1 MHDSTAKGSCV
12 GWGVPS
18 RPRKQRTLM
27 TQWHHVFI
35 PLIIAL
41 SLSGVLL
48 FVLWLTVRILRS
60 KVSWLQDFYRRLSA
74 KLNFFAVVLSV
85 NVSLLI
91 DDQTDILWWLI
102 ATRILLIVLILNGAW
117 LLHAVVNFFVTRY
130 IRAFEAGSAG
140 TTASRRITTQLKLLN
155 RLVNAAIWVIAAG
168 LALFT
173 FPQVQALGAGLMAS
187 AGIASLLVGLAAQSV
202 LGNLFSGVQLAFSN
216 AISVGDVV
224 VVEGEWGKIGEFTL
238 SYVVVEIWDGRT
250 LVVPS
255 TYFTS
260 NPIEA
265 WTRNSS
271 QILATVELDL
281 DWHINIQ
288 AVREEFS
295 TFLTGTKLWDGR
307 ASNVVMT
314 DATGGYVRVRLLAS
328 AANSDDQWDLRCLAR
343 EHMVTWMSETFPDS
357 LPQSRMT
364 LKTPEALTPRVS
376 A

>member
-1 MHDSTAKGSCV
+1 M
-12 GWGVPS
+12 
-18 RPRKQRTLM
+18 
-27 TQWHHVFI
+27 
-35 PLIIAL
+35 
-41 SLSGVLL
+41 
-48 FVLWLTVRILRS
+48 
-60 KVSWLQDFYRRLSA
+60 
-74 KLNFFAVVLSV
+74 
-85 NVSLLI
+85 
-91 DDQTDILWWLI
+91 
-102 ATRILLIVLILNGAW
+102 
-117 LLHAVVNFFVTRY
+117 LHAVVNLFVRSY
-130 IRAFEAGSAG
+130 ILRFEAGSHLNSQ
-140 TTASRRITTQLKLLN
+140 SRRITTQLKILS
-155 RLVNAAIWVIAAG
+155 RLINAAIWVVASG

-173 FPQVQALGAGLMAS
+173 FPEVRALGAGLMAS

-281 DWHINIQ
+281 DWHIKID

-295 TFLTGTKLWDGR
+295 AFLAVTKLWDGR

-314 DATGGYVRVRLLAS
+314 DATGGFIRVRLLAS
-328 AANSDDQWDLRCLAR
+328 AANSDDQWDLRCLVR
-343 EHMVTWMSETFPDS
+343 EHMVTWMSETYPES
-357 LPQSRMT
+357 LPQARMI
-364 LKTPEALTPRVS
+364 LKTPESSSPHVS

>member
-1 MHDSTAKGSCV
+1 
-12 GWGVPS
+12 
-18 RPRKQRTLM
+18 M
-27 TQWHHVFI
+27 TQWNQIFI

-41 SLSGVLL
+41 GLSAVLL
-48 FVLWLTVRILRS
+48 FVFWLTVAFLRK
-60 KVSWLQDFYRRLSA
+60 KVSWLQDFYGRLSP

-85 NVSLLI
+85 NVSLFI
-91 DDQTDILWWLI
+91 DAQSDILWWRV

-117 LLHAVVNFFVTRY
+117 LLHAVVNFIVTRY
-130 IRAFEAGSAG
+130 IRRFEAGAQG
-140 TTASRRITTQLKLLN
+140 TAASRRITTQLKLLG
-155 RLVNAAIWVIAAG
+155 RLIDAAIWVIAVG

-187 AGIASLLVGLAAQSV
+187 AGIASLLVGLAAQAV

-224 VVEGEWGKIGEFTL
+224 VVDGEWGKIGEFTL

-281 DWHINIQ
+281 DWHINID
-288 AVREEFS
+288 AVRQEFS
-295 TFLTGTKLWDGR
+295 RFLTTTSLWDKR

-314 DATGGYVRVRLLAS
+314 DATGGFIRVRLLAS
-328 AANSDDQWDLRCLAR
+328 AANSDDQWDLRCLVR
-343 EHMVTWMSETFPDS
+343 EHMVVWISETFPEA
-357 LPQSRMT
+357 LPQSR
-364 LKTPEALTPRVS
+364 LTFPAQDS
-376 A
+376 TG

>member
-1 MHDSTAKGSCV
+1 MA
-12 GWGVPS
+12 
-18 RPRKQRTLM
+18 
-27 TQWHHVFI
+27 QWHVIVF
-35 PLIIAL
+35 PLLIAL
-41 SLSGVLL
+41 ALSAILL
-48 FVLWLTVRILRS
+48 LLLWVAVRALRK
-60 KVSWLQDFYRRLSA
+60 KVSWLEDFYRRLSP

-85 NVSLLI
+85 NIGILV
-91 DDQTDILWWLI
+91 DPQPDVLWWVITTRALI
-102 ATRILLIVLILNGAW
+102 IVLILTGGW
-117 LLHAVVNFFVTRY
+117 LLHAVVNFFVSSY
-130 IRAFEAGSAG
+130 IRRFEAGSHGQAQ
-140 TTASRRITTQLKLLN
+140 SRRITTQLKIMS

-173 FPQVQALGAGLMAS
+173 FPEVQALGAGLMAS

-224 VVEGEWGKIGEFTL
+224 VVDGEWGRIGEFTL

-281 DWHINIQ
+281 DWHIKID
-288 AVREEFS
+288 AVREEFARLLDTS
-295 TFLTGTKLWDGR
+295 ALWDRR
-307 ASNVVMT
+307 ASNVVVT
-314 DATGGYVRVRLLAS
+314 DATGGFIRVRLLAS
-328 AANSDDQWDLRCLAR
+328 AANSDDQWNLRCLVR
-343 EHMVTWMSETFPDS
+343 EKMVMWIGETFPDS
-357 LPQSRMT
+357 LPQTRMT
-364 LKTPEALTPRVS
+364 LQTQATTNEIDRNPRQ
-376 A
+376 

>member
-1 MHDSTAKGSCV
+1 
-12 GWGVPS
+12 
-18 RPRKQRTLM
+18 M
-27 TQWHHVFI
+27 TQLQTI
-35 PLIIAL
+35 AISLLIAL
-41 SLSGVLL
+41 TLSAVLL
-48 FVLWLTVRILRS
+48 LALWLIVRSLR
-60 KVSWLQDFYRRLSA
+60 KRVSWLEDFYRRLRPR
-74 KLNFFAVVLSV
+74 LIFFAVVLSI
-85 NVSLLI
+85 NVSVLF
-91 DDQTDILWWLI
+91 DAQPDALWWLI
-102 ATRILLIVLILNGAW
+102 TTRVLVIVLILNGGW
-117 LLHAVVNFFVTRY
+117 LLHTVVNFFVSSY
-130 IRAFEAGSAG
+130 IRKFEAGSQG
-140 TTASRRITTQLKLLN
+140 NTQSRRITTQLKILS

-224 VVEGEWGKIGEFTL
+224 VVGGEWGRIGEFTL

-281 DWHINIQ
+281 DWHIKID
-288 AVREEFS
+288 AVRDEFS
-295 TFLTGTKLWDGR
+295 RLLTTTTLWDGR

-314 DATGGYVRVRLLAS
+314 DATGGFIRVRLLAS
-328 AANSDDQWDLRCLAR
+328 AANPDNQWNLRCLVR
-343 EHMVTWMSETFPDS
+343 EHMVMWIGETFPES
-357 LPQSRMT
+357 LPQTRMT
-364 LKTPEALTPRVS
+364 LKTPDPTTN
-376 A
+376 